1 MSRLFAF
8 RSGDPI
14 PRIEYNEAELSTW
27 KAVFDKVEDLLPGR
41 ACLTHRKYLDLMKKE
56 CSFSP
61 DNIPQLED
69 LSNFLKSKTIFLTK
83 STEPNQLELL
93 SICLETILET
103 SGFTLRPAAGLI
115 TARDFLAS
123 LAFRVFQC
131 TQYVRHSSMPH
142 HSPEP

>member
-69 LSNFLKSKTIFLTK
+69 LSNFLKSKLNLSPKAHTLTR
-83 STEPNQLELL
+83 T
-93 SICLETILET
+93 
-103 SGFTLRPAAGLI
+103 
-115 TARDFLAS
+115 
-123 LAFRVFQC
+123 
-131 TQYVRHSSMPH
+131 
-142 HSPEP
+142 